1 MNQGIIA
8 ESANTFQATGIGG
21 EETNGEEKSPRND
34 YIGDKDRAYDLE
46 KGPLAVL
53 TRYKGK
59 SALTGGQKNKLKMLK
74 DIRS

>member
-53 TRYKGK
+53 TR
-59 SALTGGQKNKLKMLK
+59 
-74 DIRS
+74 